1 MRFARASAAEKPGHG
16 LPLILV
22 FALCQFVMF
31 FVAVAGTSAQS
42 CTSGGGRA
50 ARLPIAVPETAPI
63 KPASRM
69 AWAESVGQTPTAQA
83 GSYVRAASVR
93 AANPCGNP
101 ACPGHSNCEPESGSQ
116 DRLPAFCWEPI
127 LCSVIYDVVLT
138 TAATP
143 IPTP

>member
-22 FALCQFVMF
+22 FAPYLFVMF

-63 KPASRM
+63 KAASRM
-69 AWAESVGQTPTAQA
+69 AWAESVGQMPTAQA
-83 GSYVRAASVR
+83 GPNVRAASVR
-93 AANPCGNP
+93 ALIHAAILPVP
-101 ACPGHSNCEPESGSQ
+101 AIQTASPSADPGK
-116 DRLPAFCWEPI
+116 RLHQLRA
-127 LCSVIYDVVLT
+127 SVLS
-138 TAATP
+138 AE
-143 IPTP
+143 